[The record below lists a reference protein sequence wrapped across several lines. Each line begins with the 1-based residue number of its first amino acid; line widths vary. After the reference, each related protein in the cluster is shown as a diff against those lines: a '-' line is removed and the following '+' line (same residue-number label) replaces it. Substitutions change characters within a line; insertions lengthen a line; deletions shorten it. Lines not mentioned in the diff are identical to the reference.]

1 MYAGTQQNVRKL
13 NHRYF
18 MQRVMAKDDFKL
30 KLKNIQNP
38 FVFSNKAVIL
48 HAVNERQTPL

>member
-30 KLKNIQNP
+30 KLKKYSES
-38 FVFSNKAVIL
+38 FCFLK
-48 HAVNERQTPL
+48 